1 MRTVEEALYAWLQI
15 WMLSMQVDV
24 RMAFQVWM
32 GCALSDLPNS
42 EKGDILRSM
51 GPTWYNTI
59 ALP

>member
-1 MRTVEEALYAWLQI
+1 
-15 WMLSMQVDV
+15 MLSMQVDV